1 MFGEKEELMTDLR
14 NKRTEMLIENSFIQL
29 VRQQGFNNVSV
40 IDISNKA
47 LINRQTFYRHYQDK
61 YHLAAK
67 MIQDF
72 VSTYDSVLKKRSN
85 LNKQNQNFL
94 SITSILAPDIK
105 NLLIKQREKI
115 LALRSIQLDS
125 KDLSSEIKRVLR
137 NNLVSMLEE
146 KPDKFEMSLL
156 TSLILGSFN
165 YLIDEQE
172 LPDTSQI
179 QHAITGILC
188 LLS

>member
-61 YHLAAK
+61 YQLAAK

-85 LNKQNQNFL
+85 LNKGKLQ
-94 SITSILAPDIK
+94 
-105 NLLIKQREKI
+105 
-115 LALRSIQLDS
+115 
-125 KDLSSEIKRVLR
+125 V
-137 NNLVSMLEE
+137 
-146 KPDKFEMSLL
+146 
-156 TSLILGSFN
+156 
-165 YLIDEQE
+165 
-172 LPDTSQI
+172 
-179 QHAITGILC
+179 
-188 LLS
+188 